1 MVKNGHLSTYIVRRR
16 LIDGLKILLFSVVA
30 QMTARSLPI
39 PDNLSSNPVISNFYC
54 TSFQLFVEKLG
65 K

>member
-30 QMTARSLPI
+30 QLTARSLPI
-39 PDNLSSNPVISNFYC
+39 PDNLSSNPVISNFY
-54 TSFQLFVEKLG
+54 
-65 K
+65 